1 LKPSRNKLDCF
12 VFFAVESLFFAVEQL
27 VMTDCVTK
35 ASPEQER
42 MTNERN
48 TKDEKKNSD
57 SKN

>member
-1 LKPSRNKLDCF
+1 LF
-12 VFFAVESLFFAVEQL
+12 FFAVESLFFAVEQL

>member
-1 LKPSRNKLDCF
+1 
-12 VFFAVESLFFAVEQL
+12 LFFAVEQL

-48 TKDEKKNSD
+48 TKDEKKIRILKTKSPA
-57 SKN
+57 KI